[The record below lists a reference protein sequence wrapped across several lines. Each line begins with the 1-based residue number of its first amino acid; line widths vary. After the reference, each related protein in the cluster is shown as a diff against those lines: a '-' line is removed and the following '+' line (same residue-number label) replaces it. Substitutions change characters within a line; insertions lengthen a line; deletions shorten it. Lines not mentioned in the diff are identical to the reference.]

1 MTAGEC
7 IAGSG
12 SDTINFNITGTAD
25 FTNSGQNG
33 YTITP
38 STALPII
45 KSTVVI
51 NGYSQPGASANTAP
65 HPQPLNGVLL
75 IRLDG
80 TDSIGNGIQIGDG
93 NPSADAGSNS
103 EVRGLIV
110 NGFTTWGM
118 GTAGAPTGVIFA
130 GNYLGVN
137 PEGSAAD
144 ANYEGIVGDGSDD
157 SVTIGGPDAADRN
170 LASGNTYSGIR
181 VSDGGLDGQIVE
193 GNIAGLAAD
202 GVTDLGNGTYGIAFN
217 SANGFVRSNIIS
229 GNSVFNLEAGTS
241 GLIVSGNY
249 IGVTTSGLP
258 DGSITQDTGI
268 GFSGDAANNFV
279 GATAQE
285 SSNVIAGHRV
295 GVAVIQVSIPA
306 YSVDL
311 LPSKNTIIGNSIF
324 DNTLLGIDLF
334 STTLDGSFVPIGNDD
349 VGSTANDG
357 GDADTGPNGF
367 INNPEIIGIHQVGNK
382 LTLTYDIDAADS
394 PSDTYRLEFYTSDS
408 ADSEG
413 LGQGQTFIG
422 TTDVDLSGGSLTNAT
437 VEFTLPSTSNVTE
450 KVFSATATAID
461 GATDSGFGATSEF
474 GGVRLADLT
483 TSYND
488 GVTTSPDAEQTSD
501 NASENSSSL
510 ADTGSNT
517 NAYLAIGLFL
527 TLTGLALGVP
537 KISQRFR
544 G

>member
-1 MTAGEC
+1 MPIISKNLSQNFKILGIGLLLVVGIGFFNQTVYAATLTVNSTADTVADDGECTLREAITAANSDTASGVTAGEC

-229 GNSVFNLEAGTS
+229 GNSVFKS
-241 GLIVSGNY
+241 
-249 IGVTTSGLP
+249 
-258 DGSITQDTGI
+258 
-268 GFSGDAANNFV
+268 
-279 GATAQE
+279 
-285 SSNVIAGHRV
+285 
-295 GVAVIQVSIPA
+295 
-306 YSVDL
+306 
-311 LPSKNTIIGNSIF
+311 
-324 DNTLLGIDLF
+324 
-334 STTLDGSFVPIGNDD
+334 
-349 VGSTANDG
+349 
-357 GDADTGPNGF
+357 
-367 INNPEIIGIHQVGNK
+367 
-382 LTLTYDIDAADS
+382 
-394 PSDTYRLEFYTSDS
+394 
-408 ADSEG
+408 
-413 LGQGQTFIG
+413 
-422 TTDVDLSGGSLTNAT
+422 
-437 VEFTLPSTSNVTE
+437 
-450 KVFSATATAID
+450 
-461 GATDSGFGATSEF
+461 
-474 GGVRLADLT
+474 
-483 TSYND
+483 
-488 GVTTSPDAEQTSD
+488 
-501 NASENSSSL
+501 
-510 ADTGSNT
+510 
-517 NAYLAIGLFL
+517 
-527 TLTGLALGVP
+527 
-537 KISQRFR
+537 
-544 G
+544 